1 MRKGILTAVFFLLT
15 SALAF
20 GQATDANLV
29 GAIMDP
35 TGAALQNAAVDLEN
49 LATGFKATA
58 HTNANGEYRFNN
70 IPVGRYKVT
79 ASSAGF
85 NPASL
90 TNLVVDRNKTSTPN
104 LTLQLG

>member
-35 TGAALQNAAVDLEN
+35 TGAALQNSTVDLEN
-49 LATGFKATA
+49 LSTGFRT
-58 HTNANGEYRFNN
+58 
-70 IPVGRYKVT
+70 
-79 ASSAGF
+79 SA
-85 NPASL
+85 
-90 TNLVVDRNKTSTPN
+90 RR
-104 LTLQLG
+104 